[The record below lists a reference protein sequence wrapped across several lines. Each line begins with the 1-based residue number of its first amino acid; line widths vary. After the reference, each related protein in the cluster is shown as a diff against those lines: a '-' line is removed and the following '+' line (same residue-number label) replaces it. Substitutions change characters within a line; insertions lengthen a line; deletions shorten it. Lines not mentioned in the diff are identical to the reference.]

1 MNYSR
6 PSSFT
11 FAVVNDNVSIIWDMG
26 GDDNQR
32 HLLVADPEDLKLGN
46 HHSQLS
52 ANKLTFE
59 TITVPIDRILIFPK
73 RVYVLS
79 QACYENLG
87 PWGKD
92 VYYHTGALPIRND
105 DANDFLFYCHT
116 VRKLLTKGMKP
127 GKFRATVKVP
137 TSISQFNA
145 LWDPFHFVY
154 CKRSIPQGAMNF
166 TPDPQN
172 ITECERMLVYG
183 FTKKAAAA
191 DRLLNEYR
199 ENQEPIPL
207 TEGRVNTLKRK
218 LASMIEQ
225 DSTDPAL
232 KHVKVE
238 KSGALPFGIYS
249 RGLDEKEI
257 DQLIATLGPV
267 DSKYM
272 KIEKSKFN
280 VVFNPSKFQATIT
293 FTFQNKTTQ

>member
-32 HLLVADPEDLKLGN
+32 HLLVADPEDLKFGN

-52 ANKLTFE
+52 ADKKLTFE
-59 TITVPIDRILIFPK
+59 TVTVPIDRILIFPK

-154 CKRSIPQGAMNF
+154 CKRSIP
-166 TPDPQN
+166 
-172 ITECERMLVYG
+172 
-183 FTKKAAAA
+183 
-191 DRLLNEYR
+191 
-199 ENQEPIPL
+199 
-207 TEGRVNTLKRK
+207 
-218 LASMIEQ
+218 
-225 DSTDPAL
+225 
-232 KHVKVE
+232 
-238 KSGALPFGIYS
+238 
-249 RGLDEKEI
+249 
-257 DQLIATLGPV
+257 
-267 DSKYM
+267 
-272 KIEKSKFN
+272 
-280 VVFNPSKFQATIT
+280 
-293 FTFQNKTTQ
+293 